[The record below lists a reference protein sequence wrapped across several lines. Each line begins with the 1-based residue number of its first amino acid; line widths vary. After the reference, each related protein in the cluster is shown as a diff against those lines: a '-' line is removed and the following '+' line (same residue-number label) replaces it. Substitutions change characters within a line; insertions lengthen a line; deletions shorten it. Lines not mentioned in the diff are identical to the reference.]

1 MQFDIV
7 EAVAR
12 EDLAG
17 AFALAGTVVE
27 AGFDLRIVC
36 RELARLMRDLFVL
49 RIDPTRV
56 NDPDVAAE
64 SERERITAL
73 AKQYSRED
81 LMRAFDLL
89 SRAEY
94 EIRNSSQPRHHF
106 EMTLVKWIHLR
117 QLTPL
122 TDLIAG
128 LESGRPGAAPIV
140 PGKPA
145 SQPPAR
151 PAPRSADAA
160 SKPAA
165 APAAASKSSAPTPAS
180 APPAPAPSRAAAP
193 SAPAVPVADV
203 KAAVLG
209 SIREQEKLF
218 YNMCVAQARSIDVEG
233 DAIVFSFLPVH
244 KVLKAQFEAKR
255 AKIEQ
260 LAQAAAGR
268 RIAIVVREA
277 APVETAAAG
286 PDPAVAKRAE
296 LEARAKAEP
305 AVQAV
310 LDVFGGEIED
320 VEEIG

>member
-1 MQFDIV
+1 
-7 EAVAR
+7 
-12 EDLAG
+12 
-17 AFALAGTVVE
+17 
-27 AGFDLRIVC
+27 
-36 RELARLMRDLFVL
+36 
-49 RIDPTRV
+49 
-56 NDPDVAAE
+56 
-64 SERERITAL
+64 
-73 AKQYSRED
+73 
-81 LMRAFDLL
+81 
-89 SRAEY
+89 
-94 EIRNSSQPRHHF
+94 
-106 EMTLVKWIHLR
+106 
-117 QLTPL
+117 
-122 TDLIAG
+122 
-128 LESGRPGAAPIV
+128 
-140 PGKPA
+140 
-145 SQPPAR
+145 
-151 PAPRSADAA
+151 
-160 SKPAA
+160 
-165 APAAASKSSAPTPAS
+165 
-180 APPAPAPSRAAAP
+180 
-193 SAPAVPVADV
+193 VPVADV

-244 KVLKAQFEAKR
+244 KVPKAQFEAKR